1 MHTKTYLKAAS
12 HQLGLA
18 KSETQEFGHAE
29 LAKRIEAAERLVA
42 SLIRES
48 YDLAAPGV
56 TSRLAVS

>member
-18 KSETQEFGHAE
+18 KSETQEFGHAD

-48 YDLAAPGV
+48 YDLALPDATRRV
-56 TSRLAVS
+56 TVS